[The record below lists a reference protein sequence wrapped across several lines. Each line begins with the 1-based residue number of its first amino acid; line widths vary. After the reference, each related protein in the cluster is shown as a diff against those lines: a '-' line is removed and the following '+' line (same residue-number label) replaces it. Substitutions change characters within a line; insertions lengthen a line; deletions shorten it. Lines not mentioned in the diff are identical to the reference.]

1 MNFQQFSPS
10 ERRLIAIF
18 ATIVAVLLNVIVVR
32 FFMTNRAQIA
42 ELARQKSAQIES
54 LDALS
59 AQSEV
64 WDQRAKWLQKLQP
77 KLESEAAAGNTLL
90 TFLKEAAS
98 KHGITLSK
106 QQLASARN
114 ETGATAIPVQFELK
128 GNWKGFCGFLIDLQA
143 PDRFLVVQQARLKV
157 DSTDATVM
165 QGDFT
170 IAKWFAPR

>member
-10 ERRLIAIF
+10 EKRLMAIVG
-18 ATIVAVLLNVIVVR
+18 TMVAVLLNVVVVR
-32 FFMTNRAQIA
+32 FFLSNRTQIA
-42 ELARQKSAQIES
+42 DSAVQKTAQIES
-54 LDALS
+54 LRTLA
-59 AQSEV
+59 AQSGLWE
-64 WDQRAKWLQKLQP
+64 QRANWLQKAQP

-90 TFLKEAAS
+90 TFLKETAT

-157 DSTDATVM
+157 DAADATVM